1 VRVPSRSVGSWGETG
16 DGEGKGEGKGR
27 EIEGGNEGGR
37 EGGKEGEGERERTQ
51 SPPLVTH
58 FLQPTRPYLLIL
70 PKQCHSPIKPSNT
83 CTYEA
88 ILFKP
93 PQPPFLTS
101 FFFSF

>member
-1 VRVPSRSVGSWGETG
+1 MAGRHRGKEAVGRRRGKEEERVQR
-16 DGEGKGEGKGR
+16 EGKR
-27 EIEGGNEGGR
+27 ETEFGLGF
-37 EGGKEGEGERERTQ
+37 
-51 SPPLVTH
+51 TH
-58 FLQPTRPYLLIL
+58 SPTRPYLLIL